1 MAQTVFERFEKKYL
15 LSPLQYEQFNKK
27 IKSHLQPDVYG
38 PSTVC
43 NLYADTPNWLLI
55 RRSIEKPVYK
65 EKLRLRS
72 YGVPNESTSCFLELK
87 KKSGGV
93 VYKRRITLPYSEA
106 LAVMNGQLPLKNAQI
121 EREISWFIQ
130 SLDGLKA
137 AAAICYDREAFTDK
151 EEPGLRYTFDRN
163 LTARS
168 EELDLRS
175 GTHGVPLLETGQVLL
190 ELKAPQSLPIW
201 LVQCLGELKIFP
213 TGFSKYGTFY
223 KKYILP
229 TIIQNGGF

>member
-1 MAQTVFERFEKKYL
+1 MPQTVFERFEKKYL
-15 LSPLQYEQFNKK
+15 LSASQYKAFIQK
-27 IKSHLQPDVYG
+27 IGDHLQPDIYG

-55 RRSIEKPVYK
+55 RRSVEKPPYK

-72 YGVPNESTSCFLELK
+72 YGIPNKDTPCFLELK

-93 VYKRRITLPYSEA
+93 VYKRRITLPYAAA
-106 LAVMNGQLPLKNAQI
+106 LAAINGQPLSGSSQI
-121 EREISWFIQ
+121 EREISYFIQ

-151 EEPGLRYTFDRN
+151 KEPGLRYTFDRN
-163 LTARS
+163 LTARQ
-168 EELDLRS
+168 EKLDLTEGS
-175 GTHGVPLLETGQVLL
+175 YGFNLLKPGQVLL
-190 ELKAPQSLPIW
+190 ELKAPQNLPVW
-201 LVQCLGELKIFP
+201 LCQILGELKIYP

-223 KKYILP
+223 QKNILP
-229 TIIQNGGF
+229 LMIQNGGF